1 MVPWVAWYDRYF
13 EISEDEYN
21 SFGSD
26 SLDRLALE
34 LNNWNLLQVLLEQ
47 DDKLVDENRAKIAE
61 YMREQ

>member
-13 EISEDEYN
+13 EISEVEYN

-34 LNNWNLLQVLLEQ
+34 LNSSGTTSPRFLFS
-47 DDKLVDENRAKIAE
+47 DKNEENRE
-61 YMREQ
+61 E